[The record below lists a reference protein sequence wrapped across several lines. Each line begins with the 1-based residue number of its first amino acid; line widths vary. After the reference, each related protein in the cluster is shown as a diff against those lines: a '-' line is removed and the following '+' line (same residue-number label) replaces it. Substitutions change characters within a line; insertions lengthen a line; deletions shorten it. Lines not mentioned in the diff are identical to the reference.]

1 MESERCWCGA
11 HEWRLTFRTPRFGLI
26 QCGSCGCYRTDPP
39 PLQDDCQAVDFYT
52 EYYAQ
57 GEEVLGCSSTP
68 SVVGR
73 VSRFWRV
80 AEQAPEVR
88 EIGRLAV
95 DIGCGDGR
103 LCAELQSAAWPE
115 VVGLE
120 VSRSRIAKAR
130 RLYPGIRFCD
140 RPIGEA
146 GLVPDSVDLMVMDN
160 VIEHLPGPAPMLS
173 QLREYLAPHGAL
185 VVITPNMQSG
195 NFRLLGRRWT
205 QELAPHAHI
214 FLFSPRSLRRLLSVA
229 GYRIKEMGS
238 FVTPLAPWEEWTR
251 ELVRG
256 RVKDVVWRAMQSLGD
271 QYGRLI
277 GAGAM
282 LYAVAERA
290 ERPGQ
295 AR

>member
-115 VVGLE
+115 
-120 VSRSRIAKAR
+120 
-130 RLYPGIRFCD
+130 
-140 RPIGEA
+140 
-146 GLVPDSVDLMVMDN
+146 
-160 VIEHLPGPAPMLS
+160 GPAPMLS